1 MPDTLTFT
9 SVYNIPCAHASA
21 ALTPKTIEVFKEE
34 HNIAPIIISDN
45 PKTFRTFS
53 QPEYSALK
61 IKKV

>member
-9 SVYNIPCAHASA
+9 SVHNFPSANATA
-21 ALTPKTIEVFKEE
+21 ALTPKTTEVFKEE
-34 HNIAPIIISDN
+34 YNIATIIISDN